1 MYDRLNSQSGDTIS
15 PAQMMLNLMWIL
27 TFDQVYQHR
36 QVRRIGPDPVGS
48 RFVCVE
54 ENGAHFCT
62 PETVEPGRAMDLYDL
77 VPKNHAD
84 QLAEILRHSSESDG
98 RISLAG
104 QRSLDQILERRGV
117 LPDQRSAMMRLKE
130 LSALD
135 YLFQVTELALDVAYP
150 PA

>member
-1 MYDRLNSQSGDTIS
+1 MYDRLDSQNGDSIS
-15 PAQMMLNLMWIL
+15 SAQIVLNVLWIL
-27 TFDQVYQHR
+27 TFDLVYRHR
-36 QVRRIGPDPVGS
+36 QVRRIGPDLAGA

-54 ENGAHFCT
+54 ENGAHICT
-62 PETVEPGRAMDLYDL
+62 QEPVEPGRVMDLYDL

-84 QLAEILRHSSESDG
+84 QLAEILRQSSESDG
-98 RISLAG
+98 RISLAA
-104 QRSLDQILERRGV
+104 QRSLDRILERRGV

-150 PA
+150 RA